1 MDITA
6 AALNDVISV
15 YNRQEKLAQ
24 ARKNAEGRL
33 IKTAVAERITL
44 SKDAMS
50 LFSVELSKGTRP
62 APEMVQN
69 LPGGREFYSAAR
81 EYSRNKPVDDQ
92 STGPAHEAEAASQV
106 FRTYQDSVRQESL
119 PSEARQTSAST
130 VQFSAQYPQYS
141 FPVPRELQ
149 AYISNIP
156 KEKRIPPRVAE
167 DNSRRAA
174 GQ

>member
-6 AALNDVISV
+6 VALNDVISV

-50 LFSVELSKGTRP
+50 LFSVELSQGTRP

-81 EYSRNKPVDDQ
+81 EYSRNKPIDDQ
-92 STGPAHEAEAASQV
+92 TTGPARETEAASQV
-106 FRTYQDSVRQESL
+106 FRTQMESGRLESL
-119 PSEARQTSAST
+119 PAEARQAPSAT
-130 VQFSAQYPQYS
+130 VQISTQYPQYS

-156 KEKRIPPRVAE
+156 KEKRVPHRVE
-167 DNSRRAA
+167 EYNQKAA
-174 GQ
+174 N

>member
-6 AALNDVISV
+6 VALNDVISV

-24 ARKNAEGRL
+24 ARKSAEGRL

-62 APEMVQN
+62 APETVQN

-81 EYSRNKPVDDQ
+81 EYSRNKPIDDQ
-92 STGPAHEAEAASQV
+92 PTGPARETEAASPV
-106 FRTYQDSVRQESL
+106 FRTQPESGRPESL
-119 PSEARQTSAST
+119 PTEMRQTPASSA
-130 VQFSAQYPQYS
+130 QFSAQYPQYS

-156 KEKRIPPRVAE
+156 KEKRVPPCVE
-167 DNSRRAA
+167 DNRRAA